1 VHEALKSLIKIS
13 HKINSRAKVKTK
25 LDITWFAQKTNVG
38 FVDQLNPTSVVAES
52 KHFSFVYAIQV
63 LRECS
68 EDEDSFH
75 YSIRSSTTKVDLGVE
90 FLSSD
95 EEN

>member
-1 VHEALKSLIKIS
+1 
-13 HKINSRAKVKTK
+13 
-25 LDITWFAQKTNVG
+25 
-38 FVDQLNPTSVVAES
+38 
-52 KHFSFVYAIQV
+52 V
-63 LRECS
+63 LGECS

-75 YSIRSSTTKVDLGVE
+75 YSIRSSTTKVDFGVE